1 MSTLDFPSNMSDKQL
16 NSLLIIALLLAFLC
30 VTLFQGTRGLYETT
44 EGRYALCARETLHSG
59 NLLEPILHG
68 KHHWTKPPLTY
79 IAIASGLII
88 FGDNSTWGTRFYLIP
103 SFILTVLFVYLFA
116 KNLWD
121 KTTGVIS
128 ALIYSVS
135 PFLIAGAN
143 SISTDTLLVL
153 WHSLTF
159 FAFWKAYKS
168 KSRVYIYLFW
178 LALGLGCITKGP
190 MGFIPLMGILP
201 FCLWRWLA
209 HKEQLWFF
217 ISPVGILLFLI
228 VGISWYLWENYKY
241 PGLLRYWLFD
251 ETVGRL
257 AKGEFDRNPEW
268 YKVFPIYFLPTILGT
283 GFWIALL
290 IHVLIKNKK
299 NKGELLEFSFF
310 EPQWV
315 LLISSFIFPFLFFL
329 ISKSRLTLYI
339 LPVFIPLTVGMGRI
353 FYIALEQ
360 KLISRKTLLLF
371 AILNAVV
378 IIPIKGVSAYYPN
391 AKDMKELT
399 KDIQPLIN
407 QFPKVELYC
416 AKSNE
421 LNGFEFYTYIP
432 VPEIQLSDEPHKEL
446 DLNSIEN
453 KVVNFLKETSTSQ
466 RMLLIPTKYE
476 NIIRTLK
483 LPEDIKIHPVN
494 KFWFTLYFNK

>member
-1 MSTLDFPSNMSDKQL
+1 MPTINSPSDLSDEQL
-16 NSLLIIALLLAFLC
+16 NYLLIIALLLAFLC

-59 NLLEPILHG
+59 NFLEPILHG

-88 FGDNSTWGTRFYLIP
+88 FGDNSTWGARFYLIP
-103 SFILTVLFVYLFA
+103 SFILTVFFIYLFA
-116 KNLWD
+116 KSLWD

-143 SISTDTLLVL
+143 AISTDTLLVL

-168 KSRVYIYLFW
+168 KSRLYIYLFW
-178 LALGLGCITKGP
+178 FALGLGCITKGP
-190 MGFIPLMGILP
+190 MGFIPLMGIIP

-209 HKEQLWFF
+209 YKEKLWFF
-217 ISPVGILLFLI
+217 ISPVGILIFFV

-251 ETVGRL
+251 ETIGRL
-257 AKGEFDRNPEW
+257 TEGEFDRNPQW
-268 YKVFPIYFLPTILGT
+268 YKVFPIYFLLTIFGT
-283 GFWIALL
+283 GLWVLLL
-290 IHVLIKNKK
+290 IYVLIKNKK
-299 NKGELLEFSFF
+299 NKWKIVDISFF
-310 EPQWV
+310 EPQWF

-339 LPVFIPLTVGMGRI
+339 LPVFIPLTVVIGRI

-360 KLISRKTLLLF
+360 NIISRRTILLF
-371 AILNAVV
+371 AILNAII

-391 AKDMKELT
+391 AKDMKKLT
-399 KDIQPLIN
+399 NDIQPLIN
-407 QFPKVELYC
+407 QFSNVELYC

-432 VPEIQLSDEPHKEL
+432 VPEIQLSDESKKKI

-453 KVVNFLKETSTSQ
+453 KVISFLREASTSQ
-466 RMLLIPTKYE
+466 RILLIPDKYE
-476 NIIRTLK
+476 KVIRTLK
-483 LPEDIKIHPVN
+483 LPEDIKIQSVN
-494 KFWFTLYFNK
+494 KFWLALYYSK